1 LTTHKDDERVNGSR
15 LRELREAK
23 GFTPEYLARL
33 CSLSLHQVHELEN
46 GGSQRFYSS
55 QIKINAARKAAQ
67 VLSVD
72 VSELLFEP
80 LAAAQE
86 LLAQVPARP
95 LQTEPAKLSH
105 AEPPSASWAAYL
117 IVLTV
122 LFGAGMWWFQ
132 EPRAFSLPFYKTG
145 SQQDSPAGAEM
156 QTALSFEA
164 QSVGVSVPQA
174 LAKEPEVQA
183 CNFEEEMLVLEAKAP
198 NKPANKVSLMMH
210 RQGELCIQDST
221 GKVWREDLNP
231 WLGRNFKGTAPWRIT
246 SPVLF
251 YGDVYFQGEKIQI
264 PSQKVRSIT
273 LNAKLSSP

>member
-1 LTTHKDDERVNGSR
+1 MTTHKDDERVNGSR

-86 LLAQVPARP
+86 LLAQVPARQ

-122 LFGAGMWWFQ
+122 LLGAGMWWFQ
-132 EPRAFSLPFYKTG
+132 EPRAFSLPSYKTG

-156 QTALSFEA
+156 QTALSLEA

-183 CNFEEEMLVLEAKAP
+183 CNFEEEMLVLETKAP

-210 RQGELCIQDST
+210 RKGELCIQDGT